1 MNDNGLKIYPIPA
14 LKDNYIWAIINNKL
28 SVAAIVDPGETQ
40 PVLDFLNENQLKL
53 TAILITHHHWD
64 HTNGVMELK
73 NTCKVPVYGPAN
85 SNIEGITTPLND
97 GDRVNLDTIGL
108 PLNVLRIPGHTL
120 DHIAYYGDDMLFCGD
135 TLFSAGCGRVFEGT
149 MQQMHDSLQILAAL
163 PDQTKVYCAH
173 EYTVNNLNFAK
184 LVEPD
189 NPHIQQHLDHAVS
202 LREAGK
208 VTLPSTL
215 GDEKKFNPFLRTNT
229 TDVVH
234 TTAKECKQ
242 SLSTPGEVFA
252 ALRHWKDNF

>member
-14 LKDNYIWAIINNKL
+14 LKDNYIWAIIHNQYR
-28 SVAAIVDPGETQ
+28 VAAIVDPGEAQ
-40 PVLDFLNENQLKL
+40 PVLDFLRENKLRL

-73 NTCKVPVYGPAN
+73 DAGKVPVYGPAN
-85 SNIEGITTPLND
+85 STIEGITIPLND
-97 GDRVNLDTIGL
+97 GDFVDLDAIGL
-108 PLNVLRIPGHTL
+108 QLNILGIPGHTL

-149 MQQMHDSLQILAAL
+149 MQQMYDSLQILASL
-163 PDQTKVYCAH
+163 PDQTKVYCGH
-173 EYTVNNLNFAK
+173 EYTVSNLNFAK

-189 NPHIQQHLDHAVS
+189 NQDIQQHLNQAVS

-229 TDVVH
+229 TDLVR
-234 TTAKECKQ
+234 TTAQNCKQ
-242 SLSTPGEVFA
+242 SLSTPAEVFT
-252 ALRHWKDNF
+252 ALRKWKDNI